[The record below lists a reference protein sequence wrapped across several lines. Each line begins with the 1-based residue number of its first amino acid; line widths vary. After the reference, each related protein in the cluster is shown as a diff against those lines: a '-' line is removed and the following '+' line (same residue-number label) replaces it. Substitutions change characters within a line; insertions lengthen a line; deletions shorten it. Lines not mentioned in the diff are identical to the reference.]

1 MSPRRRKILGYFAM
15 FLSIDV
21 LIASI
26 LGLILMWLAFTSA
39 GNVLGNLFV
48 AAERATAVADK
59 ALMQVD
65 NAMVDFGSKAAA
77 LSSDVAQVGQNVV
90 DKGVIANLL
99 PPDKATVFTDKVNE
113 VKQTVAQVKD
123 AIDSVRNFMQAFKA
137 IPFIQTP
144 NLDDSL
150 LGKLDDAIKKVEDL
164 VGQIKQGIE
173 NLRDGI
179 AGAIDQVSSALA
191 QLSDAVFQA
200 RFPVAQLRAYVQ
212 AANQVILPFLQ
223 VATPIFFFLV
233 GAILSILY
241 VWTAFVMWRFFKW
254 ANSWRKGASPMLV
267 PAPAAVAPTVQGA
280 VSTEAQSVDA
290 ASAETKL
297 AAPSA
302 AESQSEEQK

>member
-15 FLSIDV
+15 FLTIDV

-26 LGLILMWLAFTSA
+26 LALIFMWLSFTVA
-39 GNVLGNLFV
+39 GNALGNLFV
-48 AAERATAVADK
+48 AAEKATAAADK
-59 ALMQVD
+59 ALLQVD
-65 NAMVDFGSKAAA
+65 NAMIDFGSKAAA
-77 LSSDVAQVGQNVV
+77 LSNDIAQIGQNVA
-90 DKGVIANLL
+90 DQGVIATLL
-99 PPDKATVFTDKVNE
+99 PPDKETIFTDKVNE
-113 VKQTVAQVKD
+113 VKQTLAQVKD

-191 QLSDAVFQA
+191 QVGDAVVQA
-200 RFPVAQLRAYVQ
+200 RDSVLQLRAYVQ

-223 VATPIFFFLV
+223 VATPIFFLVV
-233 GAILSILY
+233 GAIFSILY
-241 VWTAFVMWRFFKW
+241 GWTAFVMWKFFKW
-254 ANSWRKGASPMLV
+254 ANVWRKGALPTL
-267 PAPAAVAPTVQGA
+267 APASAAVPV
-280 VSTEAQSVDA
+280 EAQPAVPP
-290 ASAETKL
+290 AEK
-297 AAPSA
+297 
-302 AESQSEEQK
+302 K